1 MWEEENSFNIG
12 TIVVKDNIP
21 ELHYVSIEVGA

>member
-1 MWEEENSFNIG
+1 MWEEENSLNIG

-21 ELHYVSIEVGA
+21 ELHYISVEVGA